1 MGKAKKGKKGTKE
14 DEMKRG
20 ESEEVDID
28 SANESEIELSS
39 KKKKGKKKKK
49 AEDDEDD
56 DIDELAKQLEDLPL
70 DKGKKNK
77 KTGKVKVKRV
87 EGGPVFHFPFFG
99 GGLTKHLSILLVMLH
114 IKLYS
119 TSGKGCDS
127 IVWLDNT
134 HDRPTETIRPDDR
147 PGYTESRAYS
157 NTQPPPNPTPVS
169 DWKEDRQ
176 CQSSASTAK
185 SKVVDD
191 SSDDEDDTPAKAP
204 PKAKKKDGVDRS
216 TAGVSDQDDELI
228 KVKSKQTKT
237 STVKPKGFALLN
249 IEGDSSDSESDQS
262 TKGLDSE
269 EEIDIVQ
276 KTSKNGGKKVIRSD
290 SLKEDSDVV
299 NADRTKEE
307 KAGKKGKKSKKKKQE
322 DEEDI
327 DKVLAELAQ
336 EYGDV
341 TKEEVPVTERVEQ
354 INYDDVIT
362 KKEKKKKKKA
372 KAEAEPGEPKTTE
385 EDKEESKDAIE
396 GEELAGTMKSAAQKK
411 KEKKEREKL
420 KKLTQKLKCGEVTD
434 ADIVAEVINNNSQA
448 EDGASGDKE
457 DNSTVEPIKK
467 EESLEGDEE
476 NASLGATLEDKEKP
490 TPETAE
496 LNVDTAGNEEEE
508 ADEDDDDKK
517 KKKKKKGAKVEDTG
531 KEKKG
536 PGKKTIAAMQEAL
549 KKIRDD
555 EEKAA
560 REEEE
565 QLRRLEEEEKA
576 RQEQLKLEQ
585 ERKERKKQKEKERK
599 ERMKAEGKLLTQKQ
613 KTDRARAQA
622 LLDALKAQGLDM
634 PNVGEKKAPRPG
646 TRVRPNK
653 AKQQTSVEEQKPA
666 SQEQQVEVKIVDSVQ
681 TNAKQLPAEETIDVK
696 DSWDAESSGGEDED
710 RSETAEPTVGKPV
723 ERQKSQEEE
732 EEESD
737 KDEDEEDESEE
748 EDSSSEESEDSEDDH
763 KTDAERKREKALSR
777 IHKRRQENEKNKTLD
792 ELRAAVVCVLGHVD
806 TDHPF
811 SPHKS
816 PLVPVHDTLLT
827 LAMQMLDML
836 AHSRMHQST
845 HSANL
850 NSN

>member
-1 MGKAKKGKKGTKE
+1 MVTRASFGLWHTQLQKLEWPRCLSPAFR
-14 DEMKRG
+14 KRG

-77 KTGKVKVKRV
+77 KTGK
-87 EGGPVFHFPFFG
+87 
-99 GGLTKHLSILLVMLH
+99 
-114 IKLYS
+114 
-119 TSGKGCDS
+119 
-127 IVWLDNT
+127 
-134 HDRPTETIRPDDR
+134 
-147 PGYTESRAYS
+147 
-157 NTQPPPNPTPVS
+157 
-169 DWKEDRQ
+169 
-176 CQSSASTAK
+176 K
-185 SKVVDD
+185 SKIVDD
-191 SSDDEDDTPAKAP
+191 SSDDEDDTPVKAP
-204 PKAKKKDGVDRS
+204 PKAKKKDVVDRL
-216 TAGVSDQDDELI
+216 TAGISDQDDELI

-237 STVKPKGFALLN
+237 STLKPKGFALLN

-276 KTSKNGGKKVIRSD
+276 KTSKKGSKKVIRSD
-290 SLKEDSDVV
+290 SLKEDSDVIS
-299 NADRTKEE
+299 ADRTKEE

-372 KAEAEPGEPKTTE
+372 KAEAEPGDLKTTE

-411 KEKKEREKL
+411 KEKKEREKQ
-420 KKLTQKLKCGEVTD
+420 KKLTQKSK
-434 ADIVAEVINNNSQA
+434 
-448 EDGASGDKE
+448 
-457 DNSTVEPIKK
+457 EPIKK

-476 NASLGATLEDKEKP
+476 KASLQATLEDKEKP

-496 LNVDTAGNEEEE
+496 LKFDTAGNEEEE

-517 KKKKKKGAKVEDTG
+517 KKKKKKGAKVEDAG

-696 DSWDAESSGGEDED
+696 DSWDAESSGGEDD
-710 RSETAEPTVGKPV
+710 GYATSI
-723 ERQKSQEEE
+723 
-732 EEESD
+732 
-737 KDEDEEDESEE
+737 
-748 EDSSSEESEDSEDDH
+748 
-763 KTDAERKREKALSR
+763 L
-777 IHKRRQENEKNKTLD
+777 
-792 ELRAAVVCVLGHVD
+792 
-806 TDHPF
+806 
-811 SPHKS
+811 
-816 PLVPVHDTLLT
+816 
-827 LAMQMLDML
+827 
-836 AHSRMHQST
+836 
-845 HSANL
+845 
-850 NSN
+850 

>member
-1 MGKAKKGKKGTKE
+1 MGKAKKGKKGIKE

-77 KTGKVKVKRV
+77 KTGK
-87 EGGPVFHFPFFG
+87 
-99 GGLTKHLSILLVMLH
+99 
-114 IKLYS
+114 
-119 TSGKGCDS
+119 
-127 IVWLDNT
+127 
-134 HDRPTETIRPDDR
+134 
-147 PGYTESRAYS
+147 
-157 NTQPPPNPTPVS
+157 
-169 DWKEDRQ
+169 
-176 CQSSASTAK
+176 K

-191 SSDDEDDTPAKAP
+191 SSDDEDDTPVKAP
-204 PKAKKKDGVDRS
+204 PKAKKKDGVDRL

-276 KTSKNGGKKVIRSD
+276 KTSKKGGKKVIRSD

-420 KKLTQKLKCGEVTD
+420 KKLTQKSKWRCHVLF
-434 ADIVAEVINNNSQA
+434 
-448 EDGASGDKE
+448 
-457 DNSTVEPIKK
+457 
-467 EESLEGDEE
+467 LETRE
-476 NASLGATLEDKEKP
+476 ATLDCGQYP
-490 TPETAE
+490 PSCPSLFPAHPY
-496 LNVDTAGNEEEE
+496 VF
-508 ADEDDDDKK
+508 
-517 KKKKKKGAKVEDTG
+517 VYMY
-531 KEKKG
+531 
-536 PGKKTIAAMQEAL
+536 IS
-549 KKIRDD
+549 
-555 EEKAA
+555 
-560 REEEE
+560 
-565 QLRRLEEEEKA
+565 
-576 RQEQLKLEQ
+576 
-585 ERKERKKQKEKERK
+585 
-599 ERMKAEGKLLTQKQ
+599 LL
-613 KTDRARAQA
+613 
-622 LLDALKAQGLDM
+622 
-634 PNVGEKKAPRPG
+634 P
-646 TRVRPNK
+646 
-653 AKQQTSVEEQKPA
+653 
-666 SQEQQVEVKIVDSVQ
+666 
-681 TNAKQLPAEETIDVK
+681 
-696 DSWDAESSGGEDED
+696 
-710 RSETAEPTVGKPV
+710 
-723 ERQKSQEEE
+723 
-732 EEESD
+732 
-737 KDEDEEDESEE
+737 
-748 EDSSSEESEDSEDDH
+748 
-763 KTDAERKREKALSR
+763 
-777 IHKRRQENEKNKTLD
+777 
-792 ELRAAVVCVLGHVD
+792 
-806 TDHPF
+806 
-811 SPHKS
+811 
-816 PLVPVHDTLLT
+816 
-827 LAMQMLDML
+827 
-836 AHSRMHQST
+836 
-845 HSANL
+845 
-850 NSN
+850 

>member
-1 MGKAKKGKKGTKE
+1 M
-14 DEMKRG
+14 R
-20 ESEEVDID
+20 
-28 SANESEIELSS
+28 
-39 KKKKGKKKKK
+39 
-49 AEDDEDD
+49 
-56 DIDELAKQLEDLPL
+56 
-70 DKGKKNK
+70 
-77 KTGKVKVKRV
+77 
-87 EGGPVFHFPFFG
+87 
-99 GGLTKHLSILLVMLH
+99 
-114 IKLYS
+114 
-119 TSGKGCDS
+119 
-127 IVWLDNT
+127 
-134 HDRPTETIRPDDR
+134 
-147 PGYTESRAYS
+147 
-157 NTQPPPNPTPVS
+157 
-169 DWKEDRQ
+169 
-176 CQSSASTAK
+176 
-185 SKVVDD
+185 
-191 SSDDEDDTPAKAP
+191 
-204 PKAKKKDGVDRS
+204 
-216 TAGVSDQDDELI
+216 
-228 KVKSKQTKT
+228 
-237 STVKPKGFALLN
+237 
-249 IEGDSSDSESDQS
+249 
-262 TKGLDSE
+262 
-269 EEIDIVQ
+269 
-276 KTSKNGGKKVIRSD
+276 
-290 SLKEDSDVV
+290 
-299 NADRTKEE
+299 
-307 KAGKKGKKSKKKKQE
+307 
-322 DEEDI
+322 
-327 DKVLAELAQ
+327 
-336 EYGDV
+336 
-341 TKEEVPVTERVEQ
+341 
-354 INYDDVIT
+354 
-362 KKEKKKKKKA
+362 
-372 KAEAEPGEPKTTE
+372 
-385 EDKEESKDAIE
+385 
-396 GEELAGTMKSAAQKK
+396 
-411 KEKKEREKL
+411 
-420 KKLTQKLKCGEVTD
+420 
-434 ADIVAEVINNNSQA
+434 
-448 EDGASGDKE
+448 
-457 DNSTVEPIKK
+457 EPIKK

-490 TPETAE
+490 TPETTE
-496 LNVDTAGNEEEE
+496 LNFDTAGNEEEE

-517 KKKKKKGAKVEDTG
+517 KKKKKKGAKVEETG

-710 RSETAEPTVGKPV
+710 RSETVEPTVGKPV

-806 TDHPF
+806 TALSVACWCDVVVNHLQTGRQGEYSRGKTKILDKLRRTNVQDGEAGGITQQIGATNVPIEAI
-811 SPHKS
+811 KEQTKIVKG
-816 PLVPVHDTLLT
+816 PLLLT
-827 LAMQMLDML
+827 PDLTAKWCTPGSEQPGKCWAKPQLKPGHVQTRDRRWVRAKTNKLGTGSGHLAL
-836 AHSRMHQST
+836 SGVGRE
-845 HSANL
+845 
-850 NSN
+850 